1 MRRTAAAIIAATLLL
16 AGCASGGDEPDPT
29 SSTSTADPSASADAL
44 AALDEVTVTGDPGS
58 APEITAD
65 WPFTIDTDAAK
76 VLDEGDGAEIADG
89 QLVSLHLRAVSGQ
102 DGSDQGG
109 TYSGTPQSYWMSEQA
124 GTSGLPEALS
134 DALTGQQVG
143 VRVLYAGPRTLDSGE
158 ESALIW
164 VVDVTATQDVLDA
177 PEGETVAP
185 AEGLPTVTLAE
196 DGEPSITPVDGDAP
210 TELVVQ
216 PLIKG
221 TGPEVTSTGTVV
233 ANYSGW
239 LWDGTAFDS
248 SWSRGAPTAFGL
260 NQVIAG
266 WTEGLA
272 GQTVGSQVL
281 LIIPPDLGYGDED
294 QNSIPG
300 GSTLIF
306 VVDILAGS

>member
-44 AALDEVTVTGDPGS
+44 AALDEVTVTGDPGTE
-58 APEITAD
+58 PEITAD

-109 TYSGTPQSYWMSEQA
+109 TYSGTPQSYWMSAEA

-143 VRVLYAGPRTLDSGE
+143 VRVLYAGPRTLESGE
-158 ESALIW
+158 ESAMIW

>member
-1 MRRTAAAIIAATLLL
+1 M
-16 AGCASGGDEPDPT
+16 
-29 SSTSTADPSASADAL
+29 
-44 AALDEVTVTGDPGS
+44 
-58 APEITAD
+58 
-65 WPFTIDTDAAK
+65 
-76 VLDEGDGAEIADG
+76 
-89 QLVSLHLRAVSGQ
+89 
-102 DGSDQGG
+102 
-109 TYSGTPQSYWMSEQA
+109 
-124 GTSGLPEALS
+124 
-134 DALTGQQVG
+134 
-143 VRVLYAGPRTLDSGE
+143 
-158 ESALIW
+158 
-164 VVDVTATQDVLDA
+164 TATQDVLDA
-177 PEGETVAP
+177 PEGEAVAP

-210 TELVVQ
+210 TELIVQ

-239 LWDGTAFDS
+239 LWDGTSFDS

-266 WTEGLA
+266 WTQGLA

-294 QNSIPG
+294 QDSIPG

>member
-1 MRRTAAAIIAATLLL
+1 ML

-44 AALDEVTVTGDPGS
+44 AALDEVTVTGDPGTE
-58 APEITAD
+58 PEITAD
-65 WPFTIDTDAAK
+65 WPFTIDTDAAT

-109 TYSGTPQSYWMSEQA
+109 TYSGTPQSYWMSAEA
-124 GTSGLPEALS
+124 GTSGLPEVLS

-177 PEGETVAP
+177 PEGEAVAP

-210 TELVVQ
+210 TELIVQ

-239 LWDGTAFDS
+239 LWDGTSFDS

-266 WTEGLA
+266 WTQGLA

-294 QNSIPG
+294 QDSIPG

>member
-16 AGCASGGDEPDPT
+16 AGCSGGSDDPDPT
-29 SSTSTADPSASADAL
+29 SSASSTATSADAL
-44 AALDEVTVTGDPGS
+44 AALDDVTVTGDPGTE
-58 APEITAD
+58 PEITAD
-65 WPFTIDTDAAK
+65 WPFEISEDAAT
-76 VLDEGDGAEIADG
+76 VLDAGDGDEIADG
-89 QLVSLHLRAVSGQ
+89 QLVTMHLRAVSGL
-102 DGSDQGG
+102 DGADQGG
-109 TYSGTPQSYWMSEQA
+109 TYAGTPQSYWLSED
-124 GTSGLPEALS
+124 SSSSLPTVLA
-134 DALTGQQVG
+134 DAVIGQQVG

-177 PEGETVAP
+177 PEGETVTP
-185 AEGLPTVTLAE
+185 AAGLPTVSLAD

-210 TELVVQ
+210 TELIVQ
-216 PLIKG
+216 PLVKG

-239 LWDGTAFDS
+239 LWDGTSFDS
-248 SWSRGAPTAFGL
+248 SWSRGAPTDFGL
-260 NQVIAG
+260 NQVIPG
-266 WTEGLA
+266 WTQGLA

-281 LIIPPDLGYGDED
+281 LIIPPDLGYGDD
-294 QNSIPG
+294 DTSSIPG

>member
-16 AGCASGGDEPDPT
+16 AGCSNGSDDPDPT
-29 SSTSTADPSASADAL
+29 SSASSTATSADAL
-44 AALDEVTVTGDPGS
+44 AALDGVTVTGDPGTE
-58 APEITAD
+58 PEITAD
-65 WPFTIDTDAAK
+65 WPFEISEDAAK
-76 VLDEGDGAEIADG
+76 VLDAGDGDEIADG
-89 QLVSLHLRAVSGQ
+89 QLVTMHLRAVAGL

-109 TYSGTPQSYWMSEQA
+109 TYAGTPQSYWLSED
-124 GTSGLPEALS
+124 SSSSLPTVLA
-134 DALTGQQVG
+134 DAVIGQQVG

-177 PEGETVAP
+177 PDGETVTP
-185 AEGLPTVTLAE
+185 AEGLPTVTLAD

-210 TELVVQ
+210 TELIVQ
-216 PLIKG
+216 PLTKG

-239 LWDGTAFDS
+239 LWDGTSFDS

-260 NQVIAG
+260 NQVIPG
-266 WTEGLA
+266 WTQGLA

-281 LIIPPDLGYGDED
+281 LVIPPDLGYGDTD
-294 QNSIPG
+294 QSSIPG